1 MPHPEAMTGPDRFAP
16 ELLSLD
22 ESERVSICE
31 VLDRVLNKGVVVA
44 GEITISVAGVDLLY
58 LGLQLVLTSIETART
73 SLHGGQTQGGLSID
87 LGKKAVGRRRSHG
100 ARWNHAGR
108 V

>member
-1 MPHPEAMTGPDRFAP
+1 VMHDEPAPRLDRFTP
-16 ELLSLD
+16 ELSGLE

-44 GEITISVAGVDLLY
+44 GEVTISVAGVDLLY
-58 LGLQLVLTSIETART
+58 LGLNLVLTSIETARENVQQGRGTASLAIDVGKET
-73 SLHGGQTQGGLSID
+73 SNGSC
-87 LGKKAVGRRRSHG
+87 
-100 ARWNHAGR
+100 WNNAGR